1 MPLLMPCFTCTG
13 GQENIKWLHMHFAC
27 FIIMTHEAVETRFL
41 INLGVLVMELE
52 KKADN
57 GNEIDFDAL
66 IENVKGS
73 QHIGQVEG
81 VFP

>member
-1 MPLLMPCFTCTG
+1 M
-13 GQENIKWLHMHFAC
+13 
-27 FIIMTHEAVETRFL
+27 

-66 IENVKGS
+66 IENVKRKSAHRTSGRSFSLKPGS
-73 QHIGQVEG
+73 IIHLLLVNILIYYLSLQKTLTYGKPYIIM
-81 VFP
+81 